1 MGMDG
6 DLMAYLE
13 FKGLKEYELK
23 LSRLEANTE
32 KTVGEAIYQGA
43 KIVADEIKSGIETLN
58 VEKSR
63 KGNKQNLLSG
73 ITQDQK
79 EGLKNGFGIAPM
91 EYENGYRSV
100 KLGFDGYNNTK
111 TKKYPKG
118 QPNVLIARAVES
130 GTSFRKKTPFVRPAI
145 KRTKTKAEQAMTK
158 IIEEQ
163 ISKDMKG

>member
-1 MGMDG
+1 
-6 DLMAYLE
+6 MAYLK

-63 KGNKQNLLSG
+63 KGSEQNLLSG

-79 EGLKNGFGIAPM
+79 EGLKSGFGIAPM
-91 EYENGYRSV
+91 EYKNGYRSV

-111 TKKYPKG
+111 T
-118 QPNVLIARAVES
+118 
-130 GTSFRKKTPFVRPAI
+130 
-145 KRTKTKAEQAMTK
+145 
-158 IIEEQ
+158 
-163 ISKDMKG
+163 